1 MLSTDAVAIR
11 PGAEVENWGGQGTLE
26 GRVRRIEPAAFT
38 KISTLGVEE
47 QRVNVLVDVT
57 SPAERWRGLGDAYQ
71 VDTRITV
78 FSQED
83 TTIVPAG
90 ALFRKGDDWSVFLVA
105 AGRAERR
112 PVSLLRR
119 SGRLAAVSSGLAVG
133 DRVIV
138 YPSDRI
144 FDGVRVAA
152 R

>member
-1 MLSTDAVAIR
+1 
-11 PGAEVENWGGQGTLE
+11 
-26 GRVRRIEPAAFT
+26 
-38 KISTLGVEE
+38 
-47 QRVNVLVDVT
+47 
-57 SPAERWRGLGDAYQ
+57 

-78 FSQED
+78 FSQDD

-90 ALFRKGDDWSVFLVA
+90 FLFRNGDDRSVFLVA

-112 PVSLLRR
+112 PVSRLRR

-144 FDGVRVAA
+144 FDGVRVAV